1 MRKNLSYVFQ
11 IEDINMYDRYFEPD
25 FEFSGESH
33 SVWEVVFVES
43 GSVVA
48 TENEN
53 IYAMS
58 SGDIVIHA
66 PMEFHRIRS
75 AENTSPRVIVLS
87 FNLTGILPE
96 EICDGVFS
104 LTAKESEEYIRIS
117 TIISDYV
124 KKDIYSEFTLQEIG
138 YSLGLFLLNLSKK
151 HSSKNS
157 FSNTQSANHYKTIAE
172 SMQKEVLSNLTLDD
186 FSRIHHLSVSYIQSV
201 FKKYTGISA
210 KHYYLNLRTIE
221 ASNLILSGASI
232 REIADKM
239 NFSSPNYFTTFFKKQ
254 TGLTPLEYKLKRTVD

>member
-1 MRKNLSYVFQ
+1 MRKNLNYAFQ

-25 FEFSGESH
+25 FKFLGESH
-33 SVWEVVFVES
+33 PFWEVVFVES

-87 FNLTGILPE
+87 FNLSGSLPE
-96 EICDGVFS
+96 EICDGIFS
-104 LTAKESEEYIRIS
+104 LSAKESEEFMEIS
-117 TIISDYV
+117 SLIGDYLD
-124 KKDIYSEFTLQEIG
+124 KNIYSEFFLQEIG
-138 YSLGLFLLNLSKK
+138 YSLGLFLMRLSKK
-151 HSSKNS
+151 HSTKSC
-157 FSNTQSANHYKTIAE
+157 FSHTQSANHYKTIAE

-186 FSRIHHLSVSYIQSV
+186 FSRMHHLSVSYIQSV

-221 ASNLILSGASI
+221 ASNLILSGSTI

-254 TGLTPLEYKLKRTVD
+254 TGLTPLEYKEKRTVS